1 MKIGQLAKQTEL
13 PIETLRFWEQQG
25 LLSPNTN
32 PHNGYRDYSEKD
44 KQQVVFIQSAKA
56 VGFSLKE
63 IHGLLAVR
71 VDAENYS
78 CHDVKSIAL
87 KKLSLIELK
96 INELQKMHKALKSIT
111 DICCGGEEPA
121 TECTILNSLDKMES
135 SDEYQPIF

>member
-1 MKIGQLAKQTEL
+1 MKIGKLSQQTEL
-13 PIETLRFWEQQG
+13 PVETLRFWEQQG

-44 KQQVVFIQSAKA
+44 KQQVIFIQNAKA

-63 IHGLLAVR
+63 IHDLLALR

-87 KKLSLIELK
+87 KKLSAIELK
-96 INELQKMHKALKSIT
+96 ITKLNKMRNALKSIT
-111 DICCGGEEPA
+111 NICCGGEEPA
-121 TECTILNSLDKMES
+121 TECTILSSLNKTGD
-135 SDEYQPIF
+135 DL